1 MPNRWASPNLW
12 GLAVIIGFYLLTGM
26 AYAWLTPS
34 WETPDEPAHYNYVS
48 HLVKYRSLPV
58 LQQSDYDYDYL
69 ERIKAAKFPLEMS
82 IDPIRYEFHQPPL
95 YYLLGATLVA
105 PLPESWWPM
114 TLRLLSVILGAVL
127 LVVAYLVGIEIFPR
141 RPLWAL
147 GATAFVAVVPMHVA
161 MTAAINNDT
170 LAELIIG
177 LILLVLVRRVA
188 RDPGSHSTGRD
199 LLLGVL
205 MGLGLITKTTT
216 YITFPLVLAVTL
228 APSVWGLCKEPNL
241 KARALP
247 WKQTLPSAARAF
259 GIALLMG
266 LFWFVRNSQVYG
278 GVDILGLGRHDA
290 IMLQQP
296 HTADWLARL
305 GWVGLAKEFLVTT
318 FRSFWAQFGW
328 MGILVDE
335 RIYLVLGLMSC
346 LVVLGFV
353 MFLLRDFGRLLI
365 HQKLCL
371 AVLSLSFLLTLVSY
385 LWYNTQ
391 FVQHQGRYLFPA
403 LIPLGIFFA
412 LGVWTL
418 LDRSYAKYLA
428 GLLVLGMLV
437 AGAKG
442 WLTGH
447 INHLLIAMLGGMA
460 ALFSLRTFL
469 PQTWRKGLYV
479 LPFLVLWALD
489 VVCLLV
495 FIVPYFKD

>member
-12 GLAVIIGFYLLTGM
+12 GLAVIVGFYLLTGM

-34 WETPDEPAHYNYVS
+34 WETPDEPAHYNYVR

-69 ERIKAAKFPLEMS
+69 ERIKAAKFPIEMS

-127 LVVAYLVGIEIFPR
+127 LVVVFLVSIEIFPR

-147 GATAFVAVVPMHVA
+147 GATAFVAAVPMHVA

-170 LAELIIG
+170 LAELTIG

-188 RDPGSHSTGRD
+188 RGPGSHSTGSD

-216 YITFPLVLAVTL
+216 YITFPLVLTVVL
-228 APSVWGLCKEPNL
+228 APSVWGLGKDPTL

-247 WKQTLPSAARAF
+247 WQQTLSSAARSL
-259 GIALLMG
+259 GIALLLG
-266 LFWFVRNSQVYG
+266 LFWFVRNSLVYG
-278 GVDILGLGRHDA
+278 GMDILGLGRHDA
-290 IMLQQP
+290 IMLLQP

-305 GWVGLAKEFLVTT
+305 GWAGLAKEFLMTT

-328 MGILVDE
+328 MGILVDD
-335 RIYLVLGLMSC
+335 RIYLLLGLLSFF
-346 LVVLGFV
+346 VVLGFV
-353 MFLLRDFGRLLI
+353 VFLLRDFGRLLI

-371 AVLSLSFLLTLVSY
+371 AVLFLSFLFTLGSY
-385 LWYNTQ
+385 LWYNAQ

-428 GLLVLGMLV
+428 GLLVLGLLV
-437 AGAKG
+437 VGAEG
-442 WLTGH
+442 WLAGH
-447 INHLLIAMLGGMA
+447 INKWLIAMLGGMA
-460 ALFSLRTFL
+460 ALFGVRTFL

-479 LPFLVLWALD
+479 LPFLGLWALD

-495 FIVPYFKD
+495 FIVPYFKA